1 MIQAICTAYVERFH
15 LPRHPES
22 LWAFIERLTA
32 YQLHGPFTPGRISAF
47 RLPPLPATASHCK
60 VLITLELWLDRSIII
75 PIACHRHTGSCPVL
89 IADCSRSL
97 SDRTDLEPNNQSGGV
112 PAVVF
117 LVHHGAIANVAYA
130 HHKSNR
136 KVSDEWVFGCQG
148 TSDLTKER
156 PLTLFAVE

>member
-1 MIQAICTAYVERFH
+1 MTAPIACDGFAVEM
-15 LPRHPES
+15 P
-22 LWAFIERLTA
+22 
-32 YQLHGPFTPGRISAF
+32 
-47 RLPPLPATASHCK
+47 
-60 VLITLELWLDRSIII
+60 LITLGLWLDRSIII
-75 PIACHRHTGSCPVL
+75 PTACHRHTGSCPVL
-89 IADCSRSL
+89 IADCSRSI
-97 SDRTDLEPNNQSGGV
+97 SGRTDLKPYNQSGGV

-148 TSDLTKER
+148 TADLSKER

>member
-1 MIQAICTAYVERFH
+1 MS
-15 LPRHPES
+15 P
-22 LWAFIERLTA
+22 
-32 YQLHGPFTPGRISAF
+32 TPRISVGIHRTADSVSAPRAF
-47 RLPPLPATASHCK
+47 HPRQDLCFSAAPIACDGFALKT
-60 VLITLELWLDRSIII
+60 LITLGLWLDRSIII

-89 IADCSRSL
+89 IADCSRSI
-97 SDRTDLEPNNQSGGV
+97 SGRTDLKPYNQSGGV

-148 TSDLTKER
+148 TADLSKER
-156 PLTLFAVE
+156 PLTLFSVE